1 VQPDAPREIILSS
14 YRTLMQQL
22 NAHPDRGGD
31 NQVAA
36 QFNRAYSV
44 LSDESKRHRYDRE
57 LQKHL
62 RDTTSLTAT
71 GSYVMYEDGLISAS
85 SCLFCAAEHSYK
97 ETVPKD
103 AFCNTCKSPLYPAGK
118 NYIDESD
125 QRKMLR
131 VGKKCRVSYYTRWPQ
146 LRAYTATTDNISQ
159 EGMMFVSSKRLSVDS
174 LLKINGAQFQTI
186 ARIVHCR
193 QAGSLFDP
201 EWQIGVE
208 FVTLHLKSS
217 RGVFVSDVT

>member
-1 VQPDAPREIILSS
+1 MKERKNCYEILHVQPDAPREIILSS

-36 QFNRAYSV
+36 QINRAYSV

-57 LQKHL
+57 LQESL

-103 AFCNTCKSPLYPAGK
+103 AFCNTCKSPLYPAGQ

-131 VGKKCRVSYYTRWPQ
+131 VGKKGHVSYYTRWPSF
-146 LRAYTATTDNISQ
+146 AHT
-159 EGMMFVSSKRLSVDS
+159 
-174 LLKINGAQFQTI
+174 
-186 ARIVHCR
+186 R
-193 QAGSLFDP
+193 QQ
-201 EWQIGVE
+201 QITFHRKG
-208 FVTLHLKSS
+208 
-217 RGVFVSDVT
+217 